1 MKPTKVA
8 AVVAG
13 SMMALGAA
21 SPAFAIDPT
30 LTPSSLNGGVDSLG
44 KRGLTEA
51 VPTDAVGKVTDGKA
65 VGKVKDTAGGLEPAK
80 DTAQPLLGG
89 LPALGGK

>member
-13 SMMALGAA
+13 SLMALGAA
-21 SPAFAIDPT
+21 TPAFAAES
-30 LTPSSLNGGVDSLG
+30 LTPSSLNGAVDTLG

-51 VPTDAVGKVTDGKA
+51 VPADGVTKVATDHKLVGKVQ
-65 VGKVKDTAGGLEPAK
+65 DTAGKLPAK
-80 DTAQPLLGG
+80 DAAPLLGG
-89 LPALGGK
+89 LPLGK

>member
-13 SMMALGAA
+13 SVMALGAA
-21 SPAFAIDPT
+21 APAFAVDT
-30 LTPSSLNGGVDSLG
+30 LTPSSLNGGVEALG

-65 VGKVKDTAGGLEPAK
+65 VGKVQDTAGGLGGAK
-80 DTAQPLLGG
+80 DTAAPLLGG
-89 LPALGGK
+89 LPLGK

>member
-13 SMMALGAA
+13 SVMALGMAA
-21 SPAFAIDPT
+21 PAFAADT
-30 LTPSSLNGGVDSLG
+30 LTPSSLNGGVEALG

-51 VPTDAVGKVTDGKA
+51 VPTDAVSKVTDAKA
-65 VGKVKDTAGGLEPAK
+65 VEKVQGATGGLESAK
-80 DTAQPLLGG
+80 GTAQPLLGG
-89 LPALGGK
+89 LPALGK

>member
-13 SMMALGAA
+13 SVMALGAA
-21 SPAFAIDPT
+21 APAFAADT
-30 LTPSSLNGGVDSLG
+30 LTPSSLNGAVDTLG

-51 VPTDAVGKVTDGKA
+51 VPGDAVAKVTDN
-65 VGKVKDTAGGLEPAK
+65 KVVDKVSDTAGDLN
-80 DTAQPLLGG
+80 TAQNGKSPLLGG
-89 LPALGGK
+89 LPLGS

>member
-21 SPAFAIDPT
+21 APAMAAGTAP
-30 LTPSSLNGGVDSLG
+30 SLNGALGSLTSSQPL
-44 KRGLTEA
+44 KS
-51 VPTDAVGKVTDGKA
+51 DALSSTTDGSALQTVTETADKLNE
-65 VGKVKDTAGGLEPAK
+65 VGQSA
-80 DTAQPLLGG
+80 PLLGG
-89 LPALGGK
+89 LPLAK